1 MGSLRNPIGPLPS
14 SIYWRRRAVAAALLA
29 LVVLLAVWAV
39 SSFGGGGGDGS
50 KNDSKAGGAG
60 EPTPSTITPGPSGS
74 GPAIS
79 QQPGGRDESGDTGDA
94 GDTGDTA
101 GADGA
106 NGSNG
111 SNGSGSGSGSSSG
124 SGQGGGGGA
133 GGQGG
138 GAAGERVPAGSSLPD
153 CAQGALKLTLRSV
166 KVAYEPGEKP
176 RFQLVASNT
185 SGTTCKQDFGPR
197 AAVITV
203 VDATDGKN
211 DTVWST
217 KDCPSRAGLEP
228 GSLLLKVP
236 AHASITHTVD
246 WDRKRTAPQCAT
258 PPPGTAP
265 PGNYL
270 VEAEVGGAKLLPA
283 PFRLEKD

>member
-14 SIYWRRRAVAAALLA
+14 SIYWRRRAVAAALFA
-29 LVVLLAVWAV
+29 LVVLLAVWVV

-50 KNDSKAGGAG
+50 KDDGRAGGAG
-60 EPTPSTITPGPSGS
+60 KPTPSTITPGPSGS

-79 QQPGGRDESGDTGDA
+79 QQPGGRDESGDS
-94 GDTGDTA
+94 
-101 GADGA
+101 GATEGA

-111 SNGSGSGSGSSSG
+111 SNGSGSGSGSNSGSSAG
-124 SGQGGGGGA
+124 SGQDGGGGE
-133 GGQGG
+133 GG
-138 GAAGERVPAGSSLPD
+138 GAAGERVPAGSSLPQ
-153 CAQGALKLTLRSV
+153 CAPGALKLTLRSV
-166 KVAYEPGEKP
+166 KVSYEPGEKP

-185 SGTTCKQDFGPR
+185 SGTACKKDFGPR
-197 AAVITV
+197 AAVVTV
-203 VDATDGKN
+203 VDATDGNN

-217 KDCPSRAGLEP
+217 EDCPSRAGLES

-236 AHASITHTVD
+236 ARASITHTVE
-246 WDRKRTAPQCAT
+246 WDRKRSEPQCAT
-258 PPPGTAP
+258 PPPGAVP

-270 VEAEVGGAKLLPA
+270 AEARVGGVKVLPA